1 MQDTDKPVNI
11 DTSGPGAEVELDSVK
26 EELIEE
32 TVIEETP
39 GTDKSY
45 ENERETKLE
54 DGGSADDANAKSDEP
69 TDVQASEE
77 NTEKKKELDEYSDGV
92 KRRIAKLTKKMRES
106 ERREEAA
113 TIYAKSV
120 LAEKEAL
127 SSRLAKLDTGFVS
140 EKENRI
146 KSGMEAAVAKLAKA
160 REESDLKAEVAAT
173 AEISRLGYEEARL
186 SDLKARQAEQK
197 AQTPVPQPQQQQQ
210 QEVEM
215 PRQVDSR
222 ARDWARKNSWFN
234 NDAVMTEGA
243 KVIHRQLTE
252 IEGYDPNTEA
262 EEYYSEVDR
271 RIRLEFPHK
280 FDTNTTQDS
289 TRPTQTVASATR
301 VNKTSGRKI
310 VRLTPSQVAIA
321 KKLGVPL
328 KDYAEQLKIT
338 EGV

>member
-32 TVIEETP
+32 TIVEEKTP

-77 NTEKKKELDEYSDGV
+77 NTEKKKELEEYSEGV

-127 SSRLAKLDTGFVS
+127 SSRLSKLDTGFVA

-146 KSGMEAAVAKLAKA
+146 RSGMEAAVAKLAKA

-197 AQTPVPQPQQQQQ
+197 VQTPVPQQ

-215 PRQVDSR
+215 PRQVDAR
-222 ARDWARKNSWFN
+222 ARDWARKNDWFN
-234 NDAVMTEGA
+234 KDAVMTEGA

-252 IEGYDPNTEA
+252 IEGYDPNSDA

-280 FDTNTTQDS
+280 FVTMEEDTIRKS
-289 TRPTQTVASATR
+289 PTQTVASATR

>member
-1 MQDTDKPVNI
+1 MQNVDKPVDI

-32 TVIEETP
+32 TVVEEKTS

-45 ENERETKLE
+45 DNERETKLE
-54 DGGSADDANAKSDEP
+54 DGGSADDAIAKSDEP

-77 NTEKKKELDEYSDGV
+77 NTEKKKELEEYSEGV

-186 SDLKARQAEQK
+186 ADLKARQAEQK
-197 AQTPVPQPQQQQQ
+197 AQASVPQQPI

-222 ARDWARKNSWFN
+222 ARDWARKNEWFN
-234 NDAVMTEGA
+234 KDPIMTEGA

-252 IEGYDPNTEA
+252 IEGYDPNTEP

-280 FDTNTTQDS
+280 FDTNVTQES

-301 VNKTSGRKI
+301 ANRSSGRKI
-310 VRLTPSQVAIA
+310 VKLTPSQVAIA

>member
-26 EELIEE
+26 EELIEQ
-32 TVIEETP
+32 TIVEETP

-69 TDVQASEE
+69 TDVQVSEE
-77 NTEKKKELDEYSDGV
+77 NTEKKKELEEYSEGV

-127 SSRLAKLDTGFVS
+127 SSRLSKLDTGFVT

-160 REESDLKAEVAAT
+160 REETDLKAEVAAT

-186 SDLKARQAEQK
+186 ADLKSRQAEQK
-197 AQTPVPQPQQQQQ
+197 AQTLVPQPQQ

-280 FDTNTTQDS
+280 FDTNATQES
-289 TRPTQTVASATR
+289 TKPTQTVASATR
-301 VNKTSGRKI
+301 VNKASGRKV

>member
-32 TVIEETP
+32 TIVEEKP

-54 DGGSADDANAKSDEP
+54 DGGSADDAIAKSDEP

-77 NTEKKKELDEYSDGV
+77 NTEKKKELEEYSEGV

-186 SDLKARQAEQK
+186 ADLKARQAEQK
-197 AQTPVPQPQQQQQ
+197 TQASVPQQPIQQ

-222 ARDWARKNSWFN
+222 ARDWARKNDWFN
-234 NDAVMTEGA
+234 KDPIMTEGA

-252 IEGYDPNTEA
+252 IEGYDPNTEP

-280 FDTNTTQDS
+280 FDTNVTQES

-301 VNKTSGRKI
+301 ANRSSGRK
-310 VRLTPSQVAIA
+310 VVKLTPSQVAIA

>member
-1 MQDTDKPVNI
+1 MQDTNKPVDI
-11 DTSGPGAEVELDSVK
+11 DTSGPGAEVELDSIK

-32 TVIEETP
+32 TLIEEKTP

-54 DGGSADDANAKSDEP
+54 DGGITDDANAKSDES
-69 TDVQASEE
+69 TDVQVSEE
-77 NTEKKKELDEYSDGV
+77 NTEKKKELEEYSDGV

-127 SSRLAKLDTGFVS
+127 SSRLSKLDTGFVT
-140 EKENRI
+140 EKESRI
-146 KSGMEAAVAKLAKA
+146 KSGLEAAVAKLAKA
-160 REESDLKAEVAAT
+160 REESDLKSEVAAT

-186 SDLKARQAEQK
+186 ADLKARQAEQK
-197 AQTPVPQPQQQQQ
+197 AENQVQQVPQQ
-210 QEVEM
+210 QEVDV

-222 ARDWARKNSWFN
+222 ARDWARKNQWFN

-252 IEGYDPNTEA
+252 IEGYDPNAEA

-280 FDTNTTQDS
+280 FDTNVNQES

-310 VRLTPSQVAIA
+310 VKLTPSQVAIA

>member
-1 MQDTDKPVNI
+1 MQDVDKVVDI
-11 DTSGPGAEVELDSVK
+11 DTSGPGAEVELDPPK
-26 EELIEE
+26 ETLVQEQHDDK
-32 TVIEETP
+32 TP
-39 GTDKSY
+39 AEDKTH

-54 DGGSADDANAKSDEP
+54 DGGSADDASAKSDEP
-69 TDVQASEE
+69 TDVQDKEK
-77 NTEKKKELDEYSDGV
+77 TEKKKELDEYSDGV

-127 SSRLAKLDTGFVS
+127 SSRLAKLDTGFVT
-140 EKENRI
+140 EKESRI
-146 KSGMEAAVAKLAKA
+146 KAGMEAAVAKLAKA
-160 REESDLKAEVAAT
+160 REESDLKAEVAAS

-186 SDLKARQAEQK
+186 ADLKARQTEKKTEA
-197 AQTPVPQPQQQQQ
+197 PVPQQQIQ
-210 QEVEM
+210 QEVDA

-222 ARDWARKNSWFN
+222 ARDWARKNEWFN
-234 NDAVMTEGA
+234 KDPIMTEGA

-252 IEGYDPNTEA
+252 IEGYDPNTEPD
-262 EEYYSEVDR
+262 EYYSEVDR

-280 FDTNTTQDS
+280 FDTNANQES
-289 TRPTQTVASATR
+289 TKPTQTVASATR
-301 VNKTSGRKI
+301 VNKSSGRKI
-310 VRLTPSQVAIA
+310 VKLTPSQVAIA

>member
-32 TVIEETP
+32 TIVEEKP

-77 NTEKKKELDEYSDGV
+77 NTEKKKELEEYSEGV

-186 SDLKARQAEQK
+186 ADLKARQAEQK
-197 AQTPVPQPQQQQQ
+197 TETQIPQQPIQQ

-222 ARDWARKNSWFN
+222 ARDWARKNDWFN
-234 NDAVMTEGA
+234 KDPIMTEGA

-252 IEGYDPNTEA
+252 IEGYDPNTEP

-280 FDTNTTQDS
+280 FDTNVTQES

-301 VNKTSGRKI
+301 ANRSSGRKI
-310 VRLTPSQVAIA
+310 VKLTPSQVAIA

>member
-32 TVIEETP
+32 TIVEEKP

-54 DGGSADDANAKSDEP
+54 DGGSADDAIAKSDES

-77 NTEKKKELDEYSDGV
+77 NTEKKKELEEYSEGV

-160 REESDLKAEVAAT
+160 REESDLKAEVAAS

-186 SDLKARQAEQK
+186 ADLKARQAEQK
-197 AQTPVPQPQQQQQ
+197 TETQIPQQPIQQ

-222 ARDWARKNSWFN
+222 ARDWARKNDWFN
-234 NDAVMTEGA
+234 KDPIMTEGA

-252 IEGYDPNTEA
+252 IEGYDPNTEP

-280 FDTNTTQDS
+280 FDTNVTQES

-301 VNKTSGRKI
+301 ANRSSGRKI
-310 VRLTPSQVAIA
+310 VKLTPSQVAIA

>member
-32 TVIEETP
+32 TIVEDKTP
-39 GTDKSY
+39 AEDKSH

-54 DGGSADDANAKSDEP
+54 DGGSADDAIAKSDEP

-127 SSRLAKLDTGFVS
+127 SSRLSKLDTGFVA

-197 AQTPVPQPQQQQQ
+197 VQTPVPQQQ

-215 PRQVDSR
+215 PRQVDAR
-222 ARDWARKNSWFN
+222 ARDWARKNDWFN
-234 NDAVMTEGA
+234 KDAVMTEGA

-252 IEGYDPNTEA
+252 IEGYDPNSDA

-280 FDTNTTQDS
+280 FVTMEEDTIRKS
-289 TRPTQTVASATR
+289 PTQTVASATR

>member
-26 EELIEE
+26 EELIEQ
-32 TVIEETP
+32 TIVEETP

-69 TDVQASEE
+69 TDVQVSEE
-77 NTEKKKELDEYSDGV
+77 NTEKKKELEEYSEGV

-127 SSRLAKLDTGFVS
+127 SSRLSKLDTGFVT

-160 REESDLKAEVAAT
+160 REETDLKSEVAAT

-186 SDLKARQAEQK
+186 ADLKARQAEQK
-197 AQTPVPQPQQQQQ
+197 VETPVPQYQ
-210 QEVEM
+210 QEVEA

-280 FDTNTTQDS
+280 FDTNATQES
-289 TRPTQTVASATR
+289 TKPTQTVASATR
-301 VNKTSGRKI
+301 VNKASGRKV

>member
-32 TVIEETP
+32 TIVEDKTP
-39 GTDKSY
+39 AEDKSH

-54 DGGSADDANAKSDEP
+54 DGGSADDAIAKSDEP

-127 SSRLAKLDTGFVS
+127 SSRLSKLDTGFVT

-160 REESDLKAEVAAT
+160 REESDLKAEVAAS

-186 SDLKARQAEQK
+186 ADLKARQAEQK
-197 AQTPVPQPQQQQQ
+197 TETQIPQQPIQQ

-222 ARDWARKNSWFN
+222 ARDWARKNDWFN
-234 NDAVMTEGA
+234 KDPIMTEGA

-252 IEGYDPNTEA
+252 IEGYDPNTEP

-280 FDTNTTQDS
+280 FDTNVTQES

-301 VNKTSGRKI
+301 ANRSSGRK
-310 VRLTPSQVAIA
+310 VVKLTPSQVAIA

>member
-1 MQDTDKPVNI
+1 MPDTDKPVNI

-32 TVIEETP
+32 TIVEEKTP

-77 NTEKKKELDEYSDGV
+77 NTEKKKELEEYSEGV

-160 REESDLKAEVAAT
+160 REETDLKAEVAAS

-186 SDLKARQAEQK
+186 ADLKARQAEQK
-197 AQTPVPQPQQQQQ
+197 TQTPVPQQPIQ
-210 QEVEM
+210 QEVDV

-222 ARDWARKNSWFN
+222 ARDWARKNEWFN
-234 NDAVMTEGA
+234 KDPIMTEGA

-280 FDTNTTQDS
+280 FDTNVNQES

-301 VNKTSGRKI
+301 VNKSSGRK
-310 VRLTPSQVAIA
+310 VVKLTPSQVAIA

>member
-1 MQDTDKPVNI
+1 MQDTDKVVDI
-11 DTSGPGAEVELDSVK
+11 DTSGPGAEVELDPPK
-26 EELIEE
+26 ETLVEE
-32 TVIEETP
+32 QRDDKTP
-39 GTDKSY
+39 AEDKSH

-54 DGGSADDANAKSDEP
+54 DGGSADDAIAKSDEP
-69 TDVQASEE
+69 TDVQDKEK
-77 NTEKKKELDEYSDGV
+77 NTEQKKELEEYSDGV
-92 KRRIAKLTKKMRES
+92 KRRIAKLTKKMREA

-113 TIYAKSV
+113 TMYAKSV
-120 LAEKEAL
+120 LAEKEQL
-127 SSRLAKLDTGFVS
+127 SSRLTKLDTGFVS

-146 KSGMEAAVAKLAKA
+146 KAGMEAAVAKLAKA
-160 REESDLKAEVAAT
+160 REESDLKAEVAAS

-186 SDLKARQAEQK
+186 ADLKARQAETK
-197 AQTPVPQPQQQQQ
+197 AETPVNNQPQEQ
-210 QEVEM
+210 VEM
-215 PRQVDSR
+215 PRQVDPR
-222 ARDWARKNSWFN
+222 AREWAQKNTWFN
-234 NDAVMTEGA
+234 KDPIMTEGA

-280 FDTNTTQDS
+280 FDTNVTQES

-301 VNKTSGRKI
+301 ANRSSGRKI
-310 VRLTPSQVAIA
+310 VKLTPSQVAIA

>member
-1 MQDTDKPVNI
+1 MQDTDKSVDI

-26 EELIEE
+26 EDLIEE
-32 TVIEETP
+32 AVVEDKTP
-39 GTDKSY
+39 AEGKSH

-54 DGGSADDANAKSDEP
+54 DGGSADNTVEKYDES
-69 TDVQASEE
+69 TNVQDKEP
-77 NTEKKKELDEYSDGV
+77 TEKKKELEEYSEGV

-127 SSRLAKLDTGFVS
+127 SARLSKLDTGFVS

-146 KSGMEAAVAKLAKA
+146 KAGMEAAVAKLAKA
-160 REESDLKAEVAAT
+160 REENDLKAEVAAS

-186 SDLKARQAEQK
+186 SDLKARQAEK
-197 AQTPVPQPQQQQQ
+197 KTETSTPQEQVQQP
-210 QEVEM
+210 VDA

-222 ARDWARKNSWFN
+222 AREWARNNEWFN
-234 NDAVMTEGA
+234 KDPIMTEGA

-252 IEGYDPNTEA
+252 IEGYDPNTEP

-280 FDTNTTQDS
+280 FDTNANQES
-289 TRPTQTVASATR
+289 TKPTQTVASATR
-301 VNKTSGRKI
+301 VNKSSGRKI
-310 VRLTPSQVAIA
+310 VKLTPSQVAIA

>member
-1 MQDTDKPVNI
+1 MQNVDKPVDI

-32 TVIEETP
+32 TVVEEKTP

-77 NTEKKKELDEYSDGV
+77 NTEKKKELEEYSEGV

-127 SSRLAKLDTGFVS
+127 SARLSKLDTGFVS

-146 KSGMEAAVAKLAKA
+146 KAGMEAAVAKLAKA
-160 REESDLKAEVAAT
+160 REESDLKAEVAAS
-173 AEISRLGYEEARL
+173 AEISRLG
-186 SDLKARQAEQK
+186 
-197 AQTPVPQPQQQQQ
+197 
-210 QEVEM
+210 
-215 PRQVDSR
+215 
-222 ARDWARKNSWFN
+222 
-234 NDAVMTEGA
+234 
-243 KVIHRQLTE
+243 
-252 IEGYDPNTEA
+252 
-262 EEYYSEVDR
+262 
-271 RIRLEFPHK
+271 
-280 FDTNTTQDS
+280 
-289 TRPTQTVASATR
+289 
-301 VNKTSGRKI
+301 
-310 VRLTPSQVAIA
+310 
-321 KKLGVPL
+321 
-328 KDYAEQLKIT
+328 
-338 EGV
+338 

>member
-32 TVIEETP
+32 TIVEEKTP

-77 NTEKKKELDEYSDGV
+77 NTEKKKELEEYSEGV

-127 SSRLAKLDTGFVS
+127 SSRLSKLDTGFVS

-160 REESDLKAEVAAT
+160 REESDLKAEVAAS

-186 SDLKARQAEQK
+186 ADLKARQAEQK
-197 AQTPVPQPQQQQQ
+197 VETPVPQQPQQ
-210 QEVEM
+210 QEVDV

-222 ARDWARKNSWFN
+222 ARDWARKNEWFN
-234 NDAVMTEGA
+234 KDPIMTEGA

-252 IEGYDPNTEA
+252 IEGYDPNIEP

-280 FDTNTTQDS
+280 FDTNVTQES

-301 VNKTSGRKI
+301 ANRSSGRK
-310 VRLTPSQVAIA
+310 VVKLTPSQVAIA

>member
-32 TVIEETP
+32 TIIEDKTP
-39 GTDKSY
+39 AEDKSH

-54 DGGSADDANAKSDEP
+54 DGGSADDAIAKSDEP

-113 TIYAKSV
+113 TIYARSV

-127 SSRLAKLDTGFVS
+127 SSRLSKLDTGFVA

-186 SDLKARQAEQK
+186 ADLKARQAEK
-197 AQTPVPQPQQQQQ
+197 KVETPVPQPQQQ
-210 QEVEM
+210 EVDV

-222 ARDWARKNSWFN
+222 ARDWARKNEWFN
-234 NDAVMTEGA
+234 KDPIMTEGA

-280 FDTNTTQDS
+280 FDTNVTQES

-301 VNKTSGRKI
+301 VNKSSGRKI
-310 VRLTPSQVAIA
+310 VKLTPSQVAIA

>member
-32 TVIEETP
+32 TIVEEKTP

-69 TDVQASEE
+69 TDVQAIEE
-77 NTEKKKELDEYSDGV
+77 NTEKKKELEEYSEGV

-127 SSRLAKLDTGFVS
+127 SSRLSKLDTGFVT

-186 SDLKARQAEQK
+186 GDLKARQAEQK
-197 AQTPVPQPQQQQQ
+197 TQTPVPQQQ

-222 ARDWARKNSWFN
+222 ARDWARKNEWFN
-234 NDAVMTEGA
+234 KDPIMTEGA

-280 FDTNTTQDS
+280 FDTNVTKES
-289 TRPTQTVASATR
+289 TKPTQTVASATR
-301 VNKTSGRKI
+301 VNKSSGRK
-310 VRLTPSQVAIA
+310 VVKLTPSQVAIA